1 MEAVAAVD
9 IYERSKKDGVHYSTF
24 IDDEDSTTI
33 SHMRQVAGAQTS
45 VVMNKILPRKKK
57 KQTNKQNKNDPL
69 PER

>member
-57 KQTNKQNKNDPL
+57 TNKQTKQK
-69 PER
+69 